1 MTHWQCW
8 AAPPARPFESLP
20 PRRICDRV
28 SGPFPGDGFTI
39 GVGNGGSGG
48 GDAPA
53 PPRGMDSG
61 SGAGMTDRRGG
72 MGGGK
77 WGVGMMMQRES
88 VGGLANVTDW
98 QCWAAPPARPFD
110 SAQGERPRP
119 RGLGGGDERE
129 GNTALDWSCFDG
141 AVMRDRCDLRYWL
154 FFFLREIEI
163 GPMIMITNI
172 NRIPK
177 IDNDSVIKS
186 AMELPS
192 G

>member
-1 MTHWQCW
+1 
-8 AAPPARPFESLP
+8 
-20 PRRICDRV
+20 
-28 SGPFPGDGFTI
+28 
-39 GVGNGGSGG
+39 
-48 GDAPA
+48 
-53 PPRGMDSG
+53 
-61 SGAGMTDRRGG
+61 
-72 MGGGK
+72 MGGGR

-88 VGGLANVTDW
+88 VGGLADVTDW
-98 QCWAAPPARPFD
+98 QCGAAHPARPFD
-110 SAQGERPRP
+110 GAPASADLRQGERPFP
-119 RGLGGGDERE
+119 RGWIHDWGWEWREWGLGGGDERE

>member
-1 MTHWQCW
+1 
-8 AAPPARPFESLP
+8 
-20 PRRICDRV
+20 
-28 SGPFPGDGFTI
+28 
-39 GVGNGGSGG
+39 
-48 GDAPA
+48 
-53 PPRGMDSG
+53 
-61 SGAGMTDRRGG
+61 

>member
-1 MTHWQCW
+1 MGWT
-8 AAPPARPFESLP
+8 
-20 PRRICDRV
+20 RRIGRLEPPPLDPSTLLRV
-28 SGPFPGDGFTI
+28 SGPATGDGFPI
-39 GVGNGGSGG
+39 GGGNGGG
-48 GDAPA
+48 
-53 PPRGMDSG
+53 
-61 SGAGMTDRRGG
+61 
-72 MGGGK
+72 
-77 WGVGMMMQRES
+77 
-88 VGGLANVTDW
+88 
-98 QCWAAPPARPFD
+98 
-110 SAQGERPRP
+110 
-119 RGLGGGDERE
+119 RGLGGGGERE